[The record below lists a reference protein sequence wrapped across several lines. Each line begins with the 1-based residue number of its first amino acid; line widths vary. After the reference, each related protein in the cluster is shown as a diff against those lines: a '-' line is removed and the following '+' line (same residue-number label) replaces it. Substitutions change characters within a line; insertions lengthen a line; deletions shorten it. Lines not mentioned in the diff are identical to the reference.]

1 MVTRTAICPVT
12 LSGVDYRRAHE
23 AHHVAGGLWDQA
35 VDWVHAKWDA
45 GRDPGKYD
53 IRAFLTSIPREGRPL
68 HAHSTEA
75 IACDLYDAIKTF
87 RANRKNGML
96 VRSPWRKK
104 NYRPLSFWKGYGWR
118 IRPDGK
124 LNLSLGRGRSGIVL
138 ATPAITDPATGEP
151 VPPDL
156 WGEIQLCWDRD
167 NRQFSLHIPY
177 ATARE
182 VSTGEAITAVDEGI
196 INPMAL
202 STWVDDKTIE
212 VTIVNGREG
221 RAIKRGR
228 NKAVGALQH
237 EISRCKNGSAKHRRL
252 VLAKK
257 RVKGKANLVLTDFD
271 HQVARKAANH
281 VIAHDTGR
289 LVLGDVRGIEQKTRV
304 ERRMGRHGRQQLSQ
318 WSRGVQE
325 RYLSETTGYQAGTT
339 GAGCASSP
347 VTETP

>member
-1 MVTRTAICPVT
+1 MAQEELPAAVVLEGLRLAHTTR
-12 LSGVDYRRAHE
+12 
-23 AHHVAGGLWDQA
+23 
-35 VDWVHAKWDA
+35 
-45 GRDPGKYD
+45 
-53 IRAFLTSIPREGRPL
+53 
-68 HAHSTEA
+68 
-75 IACDLYDAIKTF
+75 
-87 RANRKNGML
+87 
-96 VRSPWRKK
+96 
-104 NYRPLSFWKGYGWR
+104 
-118 IRPDGK
+118 GK

-151 VPPDL
+151 MPPDL
-156 WGEIQLCWDRD
+156 WGEIQQCWDRD

-182 VSTGEAITAVDEGI
+182 VSTGEAITAIDEGI
-196 INPMAL
+196 INRMAL
-202 STWVDDKTIE
+202 ATWTDEGTID

-237 EISRCKNGSAKHRRL
+237 KISRCKNGSRKHRRL
-252 VLAKK
+252 VTAKK
-257 RVKGKANLVLTDFD
+257 KVKGKANLVLRDFD

-281 VIAHDTGR
+281 VIAHDIGR
-289 LVLGDVRGIEQKTRV
+289 LVVGDVRGIEQKTRV

-325 RYLSETTGYQAGTT
+325 RYLSEATGHQAGTT
-339 GAGCASSP
+339 GAARTLTVGSP

>member
-1 MVTRTAICPVT
+1 MAEEELPAAVVLEGLRLAHTA
-12 LSGVDYRRAHE
+12 R
-23 AHHVAGGLWDQA
+23 
-35 VDWVHAKWDA
+35 
-45 GRDPGKYD
+45 
-53 IRAFLTSIPREGRPL
+53 
-68 HAHSTEA
+68 
-75 IACDLYDAIKTF
+75 
-87 RANRKNGML
+87 
-96 VRSPWRKK
+96 
-104 NYRPLSFWKGYGWR
+104 
-118 IRPDGK
+118 GK
-124 LNLSLGRGRSGIVL
+124 LNLSLGRGRSGIVVAL
-138 ATPAITDPATGEP
+138 PTVIDSATGES

-182 VSTGEAITAVDEGI
+182 VSTGGAVTAVDEGI
-196 INPMAL
+196 INPMTLA
-202 STWVDDKTIE
+202 TWTDEGTID
-212 VTIVNGREG
+212 VTIINGREG

-228 NKAVGALQH
+228 NKAVGQIQH
-237 EISRCKNGSAKHRRL
+237 KISRCKNGSAKHRRL